1 MLGQLNF
8 RQVISLELLADSNSI
23 FNIWKNHYFQLLNV
37 NDVNYV
43 MQTEVH
49 TFKPLVPKPPAV
61 EVERTVENFKR
72 YESPDITQLPTELVQ
87 ACD

>member
-1 MLGQLNF
+1 
-8 RQVISLELLADSNSI
+8 
-23 FNIWKNHYFQLLNV
+23 
-37 NDVNYV
+37 

>member
-1 MLGQLNF
+1 MVGGYE
-8 RQVISLELLADSNSI
+8 RTGSISKMWFSYHNLCHRSYLE
-23 FNIWKNHYFQLLNV
+23 
-37 NDVNYV
+37 
-43 MQTEVH
+43 QTA
-49 TFKPLVPKPPAV
+49 AV